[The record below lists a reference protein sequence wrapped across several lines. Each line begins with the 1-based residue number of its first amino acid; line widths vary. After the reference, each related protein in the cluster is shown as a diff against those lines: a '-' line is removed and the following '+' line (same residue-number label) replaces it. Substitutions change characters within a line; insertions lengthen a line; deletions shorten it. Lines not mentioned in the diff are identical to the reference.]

1 VNGTGTVNTV
11 DAVAVQRFFLILGTG
26 TANVGK
32 YVFSPLNR
40 VYAMPLGGNQT
51 AQDYSAICL
60 GDVVAAFVPGNPRP
74 ELPPGEEPTIPSTVA
89 SVALPDITI
98 DQSKSSFIGAVKAS
112 AIDPNSKLV
121 GFQGDITFD
130 ERVVTFQTEP
140 VRNAGL
146 TAGNWMVSGNVL
158 PGPGPIR
165 TLRISAFSTD
175 FAPLSGTG
183 TLFELRMTRMS
194 KAGHGSQ
201 LTWATGPGQFIFI
214 DSDLKNQ
221 TVGNAATGDPVRN

>member
-1 VNGTGTVNTV
+1 
-11 DAVAVQRFFLILGTG
+11 
-26 TANVGK
+26 
-32 YVFSPLNR
+32 
-40 VYAMPLGGNQT
+40 
-51 AQDYSAICL
+51 
-60 GDVVAAFVPGNPRP
+60 
-74 ELPPGEEPTIPSTVA
+74 
-89 SVALPDITI
+89 
-98 DQSKSSFIGAVKAS
+98 
-112 AIDPNSKLV
+112 
-121 GFQGDITFD
+121 
-130 ERVVTFQTEP
+130 

-146 TAGNWMVSGNVL
+146 TASNWIVSGNVL

-194 KAGHGSQ
+194 KAGHGAQ

-221 TVGNAATGDPVRN
+221 TVLWQPLRVTGRDCAKEK